1 MKGRSSNLRDVI
13 KAEGFEIY
21 TNEER
26 GDFRFIEARNL

>member
-13 KAEGFEIY
+13 KAEGS
-21 TNEER
+21 ER